1 MAIVHT
7 QVAYILHRR
16 DYRETSSIIELLT
29 RDHGRIALIARGS
42 RGRKSRIAG
51 SLMQFTPLLIS
62 WQGRGELPYMNS
74 VERADLAPPVL
85 VGKALYSAMYVNE
98 LLMYLLQRHDVHE
111 DLFESYHECLY
122 RLADGGIETALRSF
136 ELNLLAQLGF
146 ALNIEHEAE
155 SSASPSADADYLYIP
170 EYGLVQRSPPDQD
183 AVGESI
189 SEYGT
194 GVAISGR
201 CITHLQQG
209 GVEAL
214 DGKPELLRELKSL
227 MRSVLDHHL
236 GGRKLRS
243 RELFRSMPTDRPGN
257 FRP

>member
-42 RGRKSRIAG
+42 RGKKSRIAG
-51 SLMQFTPLLIS
+51 SLMQFKPLLIS
-62 WQGRGELPYMNS
+62 WQGRGDLPYMNS
-74 VERADLAPPVL
+74 VERADLVPPVL
-85 VGKALYSAMYVNE
+85 AGKALYSAMYVNE

-111 DLFESYHECLY
+111 GLFETYHECLY
-122 RLADGGIETALRSF
+122 RLADGSIETALRSF
-136 ELNLLAQLGF
+136 ELSLLALLGF

-155 SSASPSADADYLYIP
+155 SSVPPSADVDYFYIP
-170 EYGLVQRSPPDQD
+170 EYGLVQRSQPEQQ
-183 AVGESI
+183 AVAESV
-189 SEYGT
+189 SVYGK
-194 GVAISGR
+194 GVLVSGR
-201 CITHLQQG
+201 CITSLHQG

-214 DGKPELLRELKSL
+214 DGQPELLRELKAL

-243 RELFRSMPTDRPGN
+243 RELFRSMPSDKSVD
-257 FRP
+257 FRH